1 MFKGLGAFLTVESMF
16 LLEEEGATS
25 VFAVEGEATT
35 MKGREVEEFFSRF
48 NFASN
53 FL

>member
-1 MFKGLGAFLTVESMF
+1 MFEGLGAFLIVESMF
-16 LLEEEGATS
+16 LLEEGATS
-25 VFAVEGEATT
+25 VFAVGGEATT
-35 MKGREVEEFFSRF
+35 MKGGEVEEFFSRF